1 MAAGVRNVWFKGT
14 LEANDYRE
22 MLADADLMVVSLVSG
37 SGNSFFPSKLL
48 SACSAGK
55 PVVAICDADS
65 ELASVVQEYR
75 CGVVVHPDDP
85 GGTRSLA
92 GAVVQQSHTIGTDGE
107 SGQRARGPVL
117 VERCSAKIRA
127 RSGNRITAFTTRIV
141 LEYFPLPRLR
151 AIRTARSKP
160 SLQNYQW

>member
-1 MAAGVRNVWFKGT
+1 LQQLIMAIRRVKNPAVQIVICGDGAAKQALLEMAAGVRNVWFKGT

-65 ELASVVQEYR
+65 ELASVVEENR
-75 CGVVVHPDDP
+75 CGVVVRPDDP
-85 GGTRSLA
+85 GELA
-92 GAVVQQSHTIGTDGE
+92 QWLEQLSSDPKQLEPMG
-107 SGQRARGPVL
+107 RA
-117 VERCSAKIRA
+117 AKELGDRFLW
-127 RSGNRITAFTTRIV
+127 SDV
-141 LEYFPLPRLR
+141 LEKF
-151 AIRTARSKP
+151 AREAEIV
-160 SLQNYQW
+160 